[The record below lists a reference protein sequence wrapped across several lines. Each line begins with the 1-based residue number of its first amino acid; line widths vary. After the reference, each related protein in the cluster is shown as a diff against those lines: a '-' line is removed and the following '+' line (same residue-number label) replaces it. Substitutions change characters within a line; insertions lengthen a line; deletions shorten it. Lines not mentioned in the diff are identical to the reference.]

1 MKTLTEQ
8 LKELTQDM
16 LSDESLSVIEETL
29 NKKVQIHVKKALA
42 EQDEEYAAELDK
54 FVNKVDKFYSA
65 RLNKIVERK
74 DAAAHLK
81 LIKVVEK
88 YSKELNG
95 GASKFKNSIVEDVSD
110 YLDIYLEEVVP
121 TTSIKEAVRNK
132 KAFSILNKLRS
143 QLGVDSAFIKEAAK
157 DALIDGRTQ
166 ITEARSELEE
176 TRKQNK
182 VLSEKLRTLETQQI
196 LSEKCAKFSPKK
208 RSYLNSMFKESNAKF
223 INENFDYALSLFD
236 KKEENRIDDLRNEAL
251 QTRTVKQ
258 DSIIT
263 ENDSRDVA
271 PKKQQPQKSQ
281 KPASLGDLYI
291 SQLTNVK

>member
-236 KKEENRIDDLRNEAL
+236 KKEETWLKE
-251 QTRTVKQ
+251 Q
-258 DSIIT
+258 
-263 ENDSRDVA
+263 
-271 PKKQQPQKSQ
+271 SQ
-281 KPASLGDLYI
+281 AKMM
-291 SQLTNVK
+291 QVLTK

>member
-16 LSDESLSVIEETL
+16 LSDESLSIIEEAL

-65 RLNKIVERK
+65 RLNKIVEKK
-74 DAAAHLK
+74 DADAHAKLK
-81 LIKVVEK
+81 KVVEK

-95 GASKFKNSIVEDVSD
+95 GASQFKNSIVEDVSD

-143 QLGVDSAFIKEAAK
+143 QLGVDSAFIKEATK
-157 DALIDGRTQ
+157 EALVDGKTQ
-166 ITEARSELEE
+166 IDEARTELEE
-176 TRKQNK
+176 TRKQNA
-182 VLSEKLRTLETQQI
+182 VLSEKLRKLETQQ
-196 LSEKCAKFSPKK
+196 LLGEKCQKFSPKK
-208 RSYLNSMFKESNAKF
+208 RAFLNSMFKDSNAKF

-236 KKEENRIDDLRNEAL
+236 KKEENRIEDIRSEAL
-251 QTRTVKQ
+251 QNRNVKQ
-258 DSIIT
+258 DSIIK
-263 ENDSRDVA
+263 ENDSREQEA
-271 PKKQQPQKSQ
+271 PTTTNRQ
-281 KPASLGDLYI
+281 KPATLTDLYL
-291 SQLTNVK
+291 SQLKTAK